1 MILHGLWG
9 ASDNWL
15 KVAKLCTDKFYVIL
29 PDLRNHGNSPHDS
42 KHNYNVMADDIRELT
57 ERLALSQKPFIAG
70 HSMGGKVLM
79 HLLLKTP
86 GIAEKA
92 AVLDISPQDYPVS
105 SIHRKLLEFIL
116 ATPLSGFHHRMEV
129 HKYIRQA
136 FSSEECY
143 QILLKN
149 IRKTSF
155 GFEWKVNAIALH
167 DNLQELSAW
176 SLPTTQYYA
185 PILFVRGENSD
196 YIRSTNPIHLNFPA
210 AKLMVIPQASH
221 RVHVDNPTFL
231 VQTLSNFFLEK

>member
-42 KHNYNVMADDIRELT
+42 KHNYNVMAEDIRELT

-79 HLLLKTP
+79 HFLLKTP
-86 GIAEKA
+86 GIAAKA
-92 AVLDISPQDYPVS
+92 AILDISPQNYPTS
-105 SIHRKLLEFIL
+105 FIHRKLLEFIL
-116 ATPLSGFHHRMEV
+116 ATPLKRFHHRTEL

-136 FSSEECY
+136 FSSDECY

-149 IRKTSF
+149 IRKTSS
-155 GFEWKVNAIALH
+155 GFEWKINATALH
-167 DNLQELSAW
+167 NNLQELSAW
-176 SLPTTQYYA
+176 CLPTLQYHA
-185 PILFVRGENSD
+185 PILFIRGENSD
-196 YIRSTNPIHLNFPA
+196 YIRQTNLIRLYFPA
-210 AKLMVIPQASH
+210 AQLTVIPQASH
-221 RVHVDNPTFL
+221 RIHVDNPTFL
-231 VQTLSNFFLEK
+231 VQTLSNFFLKE